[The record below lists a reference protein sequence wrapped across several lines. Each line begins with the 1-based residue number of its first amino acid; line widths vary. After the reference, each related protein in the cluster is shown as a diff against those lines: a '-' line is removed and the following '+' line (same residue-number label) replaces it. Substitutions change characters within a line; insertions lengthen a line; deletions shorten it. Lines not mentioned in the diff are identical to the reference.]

1 MRILIADDDLTSRLL
16 LSGVL
21 HRHGYE
27 VVETRDGSA
36 ALAAMQAPEAPRL
49 AILDWVMP
57 GLDGLEVLQRLRAS
71 ASERPPYIIMLTAR
85 GGKAD
90 LIQGLDAGAN
100 DYLSKPFDPG
110 ELRARIE
117 VGRRMVE
124 IQDALLESREK
135 LAYQASHD
143 ILTGLLNRRAI
154 LEALDQAVQALSP
167 AADPADAAA
176 PPLASTPASRGPG
189 LCVAMVDID
198 RFKAINDRHGHQ
210 TGDEVLSGLAA
221 TLQSAAAEL
230 PSAGEAWRVG
240 RLGGEE
246 FLLVGRLPAALD
258 AAALQDCFDRLREQ
272 VVRCPPRTRSGA
284 IPITVSIGVASA
296 DADPRADALLSRAD
310 RALYAAKGAG
320 RNRVVVDAQP
330 PSAASS

>member
-21 HRHGYE
+21 RRHGYE
-27 VVETRDGSA
+27 VLETRDGTA
-36 ALAAMQAPEAPRL
+36 ALAAMQAPDAPRL

-57 GLDGLEVLQRLRAS
+57 GLDGLEVLKQLRAVP
-71 ASERPPYIIMLTAR
+71 SEQPPYIIMLTAR

-90 LIQGLDAGAN
+90 LIRGLDAGAN

-124 IQDALLESREK
+124 IQDALMESREK
-135 LAYQASHD
+135 LAYQANHD

-154 LEALDQAVQALSP
+154 LEALDQAVLSTG
-167 AADPADAAA
+167 ADGLQLC
-176 PPLASTPASRGPG
+176 LAMA
-189 LCVAMVDID
+189 DID

-210 TGDEVLSGLAA
+210 TGDEVLAGLAA
-221 TLQSAAAEL
+221 ALDAGATTLLASPEAEAPQL
-230 PSAGEAWRVG
+230 G

-246 FLLVGRLPAALD
+246 FLLICRMPAEADPAALQAHFD
-258 AAALQDCFDRLREQ
+258 AVRARIAASP
-272 VVRCPPRTRSGA
+272 VRTRSGE
-284 IPITVSIGVASA
+284 IPITLSVGVARA
-296 DADPRADALLSRAD
+296 EAGTTADALLTAAD
-310 RALYAAKGAG
+310 RALYAAKNAG
-320 RNRVVVDAQP
+320 RNRVVMAD
-330 PSAASS
+330 